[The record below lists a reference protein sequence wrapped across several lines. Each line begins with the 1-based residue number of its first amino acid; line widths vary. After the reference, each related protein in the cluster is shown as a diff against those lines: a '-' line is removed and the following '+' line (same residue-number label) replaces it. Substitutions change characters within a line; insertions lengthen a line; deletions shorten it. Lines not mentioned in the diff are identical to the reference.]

1 MQILE
6 PPSWPEP
13 KGYANGVEAEGR
25 TIFVAGQVG
34 WDQTQRIVSDLF
46 VDQARQALVNIV
58 AVLEEGSAKAEHLTP
73 LTWYVTNVQEY
84 VASRKELGHA
94 YRQVIGNHYPAMT
107 LVGVT
112 GLVIDTAKVE
122 IEATAVVP
130 YD

>member
-1 MQILE
+1 MRILE

-58 AVLEEGSAKAEHLTP
+58 AVLEEGSAKAEHLTR

-84 VASRKELGHA
+84 VASRKELGQA

>member
-6 PPSWPEP
+6 PSDWPEP

-34 WDQTQRIVSDLF
+34 WDRTGKIVSDRF
-46 VDQARQALVNIV
+46 VDQAQQALANIL
-58 AVLEEGSAKAEHLTP
+58 AVLEEGRAKAAHLTR
-73 LTWYVTNVQEY
+73 LTWYVTDVQEY
-84 VASRKELGHA
+84 VASRKELGQA

-112 GLVIDTAKVE
+112 GLMIDTAKVE

>member
-34 WDQTQRIVSDLF
+34 WDRTERIVSDLF

-58 AVLEEGSAKAEHLTP
+58 AVLEEGSAKAEHLTR
-73 LTWYVTNVQEY
+73 LTWYVTNIQEY
-84 VASRKELGHA
+84 VASRKELGQA

>member
-1 MQILE
+1 MHILE

-34 WDQTQRIVSDLF
+34 WDRTERIVSDLF

-58 AVLEEGSAKAEHLTP
+58 AVLEEGSAKAEHLTR
-73 LTWYVTNVQEY
+73 LTWYVTNIQEY
-84 VASRKELGHA
+84 VASRKELGQA

-112 GLVIDTAKVE
+112 GLVIDAAKVE

>member
-58 AVLEEGSAKAEHLTP
+58 AVLEEGSAKAEHLTR
-73 LTWYVTNVQEY
+73 LTWYVTNIQEY
-84 VASRKELGHA
+84 VASRKELGQA

>member
-1 MQILE
+1 MRILE

-58 AVLEEGSAKAEHLTP
+58 AVLEEGRAKAEHLTR
-73 LTWYVTNVQEY
+73 LTWYVTNIQEY
-84 VASRKELGHA
+84 VASRKELGQA